1 MTEIQIGKD
10 VIGVGVGALILN
22 DQGQILMALRG
33 PAARNERGKWEIPGG
48 SVDWGETFEQAI
60 IREVQEEIGVQ
71 IEVVELLTVSDHL
84 LPDEGE
90 HWVSPTYICRI
101 VSGEPCIQEPEK
113 CSELGWFTLEEA
125 EAMPLSVVT
134 KSDIAV
140 LRQRHPIA

>member
-140 LRQRHPIA
+140 LRQRHQIA